1 MHCAM
6 RCKPLALKLKRLERS
21 FFDEGA
27 KDVLNAGYLYGGV
40 DSYKEFTRNE
50 KVMVYLCVGRW
61 LDLGS

>member
-6 RCKPLALKLKRLERS
+6 RCKPLVLKLKRLSRS
-21 FFDEGA
+21 FFDEGV
-27 KDVLNAGYLYGGV
+27 KDVFNAAYLYGGV

-50 KVMVYLCVGRW
+50 KVVVYLYVGRW

>member
-6 RCKPLALKLKRLERS
+6 RCKSLALKLERPARS

-27 KDVLNAGYLYGGV
+27 KDVFNAIYLYGGV

-50 KVMVYLCVGRW
+50 KVVVYLYVGRW